1 MAIKKG
7 NAPKSFP
14 AELELVGGGESSKL
28 KLTYHNRK
36 PSELEDWLKGL
47 EGSDAPFMPSMVL
60 YIVKSMETDYSLS
73 LEGVLEMEDERPGIC
88 DAIIAGFHQTR
99 RVTLQGN

>member
-14 AELELVGGGESSKL
+14 AELELVGGGESIKL

-36 PSELEDWLKGL
+36 PSELENWLKDL
-47 EGSDAPFMPSMVL
+47 EGSSAPFMPSMVVYL
-60 YIVKSMETDYSLS
+60 VKDMEADYSLS
-73 LEGVLEMEDERPGIC
+73 LEGIMEMEDERPGIC

-99 RVTLQGN
+99 RTKLQGN